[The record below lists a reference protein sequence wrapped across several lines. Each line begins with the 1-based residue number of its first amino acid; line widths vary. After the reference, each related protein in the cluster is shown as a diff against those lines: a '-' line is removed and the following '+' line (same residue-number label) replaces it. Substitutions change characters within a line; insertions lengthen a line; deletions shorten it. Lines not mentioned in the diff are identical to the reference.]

1 MLLKCISA
9 FITMTLLLVENVFVK
24 VPESNFFEYV
34 ENKQPEYLALL
45 KIPSINLEQPL
56 YDIKNNDIDKNIIFL
71 ESSDMPTVHN
81 GNVIIAGHSGAS
93 TVSYFKYLYK
103 LKIGDLIYLEYNN
116 NNYTYKIDYRYFID
130 KTGSAE
136 IIRDNN
142 TNTLTLI
149 TCYGKDKQLVLIA
162 IIVK

>member
-1 MLLKCISA
+1 
-9 FITMTLLLVENVFVK
+9 MTLLLVENVFVK

-34 ENKQPEYLALL
+34 ENNQPKHLALL

-93 TVSYFKYLYK
+93 SVSYFKYLYK
-103 LKIGDLIYLEYNN
+103 LKIGDLIYLEYNDKI
-116 NNYTYKIDYRYFID
+116 YKYQIDNRYFVN
-130 KTGSAE
+130 KTGSVE

-142 TNTLTLI
+142 VKTLTLV
-149 TCYGKDKQLVLIA
+149 TCYGKDKQLVLIGN
-162 IIVK
+162 IVK